1 MKRSELLQRLEERL
15 ARGEI
20 SEATYLGIKARYD
33 AEPEVPEAEA
43 PSLETTIADA
53 VARATT
59 EASRAGDEASR
70 AVGEA
75 MRAVEFSGM
84 GVRLSDEAI
93 RIAGAGVVTGQPVRT
108 RMFKSAGS
116 ARVQGDLEADETKVA
131 GACAFE
137 GSVTTDAFRS
147 SGSVRVAKA
156 LTADRV
162 ESSGS
167 LEVGEDLTADEVVSS
182 GSLKVGG
189 SLRADRL
196 HASGSLA
203 VAGSLVAD
211 DVTVELGG
219 SSRVGDVHAD
229 EVRVKVTG
237 GLLRTRGDLRA
248 GTIHADSVYLEGT
261 TANLVRGDRVTIGPH
276 CRIQAV
282 EAEELVVHE
291 SSEVLERRGPT
302 TGVSKG

>member
-1 MKRSELLQRLEERL
+1 MKRSEILQRLEERL

-20 SEATYLGIKARYD
+20 SEATYIGIKARYD

-43 PSLETTIADA
+43 PSLGATITDA
-53 VARATT
+53 VARATE
-59 EASRAGDEASR
+59 EAAQAGEGASR

-137 GSVTTDAFRS
+137 GGVTTDVFHS
-147 SGSVRVAKA
+147 SGSVRVART

-167 LEVGEDLTADEVVSS
+167 LEVVADLTADEIVAS

-196 HASGSLA
+196 HASGSLV
-203 VAGSLVAD
+203 VAGPLVAD
-211 DVTVELGG
+211 DVDVELGG
-219 SSRVGDVHAD
+219 SSRVGDVQAD

-237 GLLRTRGDLRA
+237 GLFRSRGDLQA
-248 GTIHADSVYLEGT
+248 GTIQAESVYLEGT
-261 TANLVRGDRVTIGPH
+261 TAKLVRGDRVTIGPH

-291 SSEVLERRGPT
+291 SSEVLERRRPSAGASR
-302 TGVSKG
+302 G